1 MNFELLIMLIRVI
14 SQLFIWIVIASAIL
28 SFFVPPYHPVR
39 EALDRIVNP
48 FLEPIRRVVPI
59 AGTMDFSALVL
70 ILAVEVLSRLLI
82 AIFISLS

>member
-1 MNFELLIMLIRVI
+1 MNFGILIIFIRVI
-14 SQLFIWIVIASAIL
+14 SQLFIWIVIASALL

-48 FLEPIRRVVPI
+48 FLEPIRRVVPL
-59 AGTMDFSALVL
+59 AGMMDFSPLVL
-70 ILAVEVLSRLLI
+70 ILAVDLLSRLLI

>member
-48 FLEPIRRVVPI
+48 FLEPIRRVVPL
-59 AGTMDFSALVL
+59 AGTMDFSPLVL
-70 ILAVEVLSRLLI
+70 ILVVDILSRILI